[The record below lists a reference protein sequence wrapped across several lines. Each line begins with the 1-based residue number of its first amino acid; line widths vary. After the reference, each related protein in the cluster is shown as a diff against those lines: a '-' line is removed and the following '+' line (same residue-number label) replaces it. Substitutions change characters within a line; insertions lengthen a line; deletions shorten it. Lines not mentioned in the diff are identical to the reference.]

1 MIKSM
6 TDNSAGKSG
15 KGKRKS
21 TDNWRQVK
29 ARSEAVLPDAVVSL
43 IGECK
48 DRPHPES
55 HLISVLHAV
64 QENVGYLA
72 TEHLDAVA
80 QLMQIPAAKVSG
92 VATFYHFF
100 RLQPCGTY
108 MINICMG
115 TACYVKGAERV
126 ANRFKEELGIEFG
139 ETTGDGM
146 FSLYE
151 SRCLG
156 TCGLA
161 PVIMINENVHGP
173 ITPDEVPALLQK
185 YRSQAQAVASE

>member
-1 MIKSM
+1 MNKQKSATKKKKTIK
-6 TDNSAGKSG
+6 TE
-15 KGKRKS
+15 
-21 TDNWRQVK
+21 NWKQIK
-29 ARSEAVLPDAVVSL
+29 AQSEEMLPDEVVKL
-43 IGECK
+43 IEECRD
-48 DRPHPES
+48 DRHSES

-64 QENVGYLA
+64 QEHLGHLGP
-72 TEHLDAVA
+72 EQLDAVA
-80 QLMQIPAAKVSG
+80 QLMQVPAAKVSG
-92 VATFYHFF
+92 VATFYHYF
-100 RLQPCGTY
+100 RLQPRGTY
-108 MINICMG
+108 IINICMG

-161 PVIMINENVHGP
+161 PVIMVNENVHGP
-173 ITPDEVPALLQK
+173 IAPDDVPGLLHK
-185 YRSQAQAVASE
+185 YREAQAR